1 MESDRTRRRQ
11 AEYRTALSAGL
22 LFSLAV
28 HVLLVA
34 VGGCFDSSSFDTP
47 QTKFTLGYRGP
58 TRQLNELE
66 ILEANSIQSYFSQRR
81 REGRRQAPEYHVRHK
96 LEPDPGPDA
105 IPIRSQQEETPREVV
120 LPALPADDV
129 VLLQPVRPTHQS
141 ISFSECLVVHE
152 AVKPDYPEYERSR
165 RVEGRVL
172 MAFQVTFAGTIQGEH
187 MRNGSTSPAGESPS
201 AFEFAALEAIRQW
214 KPVWLC
220 ADVPPEGQ
228 WLEYEFV
235 FDLSEAVR

>member
-22 LFSLAV
+22 LFSFAV
-28 HVLLVA
+28 HLLLVA
-34 VGGCFDSSSFDTP
+34 VGGCFDTSSFDTP

-58 TRQLNELE
+58 TRQLAELE

-96 LEPDPGPDA
+96 LEPDPGPNP
-105 IPIRSQQEETPREVV
+105 IPIRSQVETPREVE
-120 LPALPADDV
+120 LPAVPTDDIA
-129 VLLQPVRPTHQS
+129 LFEPVRPTHQS

-152 AVKPDYPEYERSR
+152 AVKADYPEYERSR

-172 MAFQVTFAGTIQGEH
+172 IAFQVTLAGTIQGEH
-187 MRNGSTSPAGESPS
+187 MRGSTLPAGESPF
-201 AFEFAALEAIRQW
+201 AFEFAALEAVRQW

-220 ADVPPEGQ
+220 ANVPPEGQ
-228 WLEYEFV
+228 WCQYWFKFE
-235 FDLSEAVR
+235 LSEATP